1 MTCSK
6 SALSQPEV
14 PLISVE
20 HLTFSYPGAA
30 RPALQDLSLSVRRG
44 EFVLLLGGTGSGKT
58 TLLKLMKHII
68 APFGERRGEIRLGG
82 KEVSQ
87 LSKEQ
92 LAGEVGYLFQHTQDQ
107 LCMPTPLEEMA
118 FGLRQLGVEPAAISR
133 RCGELSCYFGMEPWL
148 DTPMDQLSGGQ
159 RQLTA
164 LASVL
169 AADPSLL
176 LLDEPTAQLDP
187 VHSRSFLQQLLRL
200 HRDHNMTVLAV
211 LHQPESIFFQA
222 DRVVVLEQGKLL
234 FSGTPQAVADD
245 LGIHKHPL
253 LFALPAGCRAV
264 QTLGYPPSRGKD
276 SLSEEDLSKLE
287 AKPLAAASFSSPL
300 LQLKQVTAGYPSL
313 SRPVLREVNL
323 TLSAGEIFVLLGANG
338 CGKTTLLKAVA
349 GLVPLFSGSIR
360 LAGEKSTLWRPTA
373 FAQVG
378 YLPQDPM
385 ELFDT
390 DRLDED
396 LIGYG
401 KTRGLTQAQ
410 VEQLLEQP
418 LFSPLQSVWTQNPLD
433 LSGGQRQLAALA
445 KLMLKKPKLLL
456 LDEPGKGL
464 DAAAS
469 ARLGEQL
476 TRLAERGIAILISCH
491 DPDFAARYGHSCG
504 FLFHGQLLPPEPPES
519 FFAGNRF
526 YLTSLQQYLP
536 ANRRI
541 ALLPEQLQKK
551 EGGSP

>member
-1 MTCSK
+1 MTSYN
-6 SALSQPEV
+6 SAAVLTKEPLLSV
-14 PLISVE
+14 GN
-20 HLTFSYPGAA
+20 LTFTYPGVS
-30 RPALQDLSLSVRRG
+30 RPALQEVGFQVEQG

-58 TLLKLMKHII
+58 TLLKLIKQLI
-68 APFGERRGEIRLGG
+68 APFGARTGEIRLAGE
-82 KEVSQ
+82 EVSRMA
-87 LSKEQ
+87 KKR

-133 RCGELSCYFGMEPWL
+133 RCGELSCYFGMESWL
-148 DTPMDQLSGGQ
+148 DTPMEQLSGGQ

-169 AADPSLL
+169 AADPALL

-187 VHSRSFLQQLLRL
+187 VHSRSFLEQLLRL
-200 HRDHNMTVLAV
+200 HRENNMTVLAA
-211 LHQPESIFFQA
+211 LHQPDSIFFQA
-222 DRVVVLEQGKLL
+222 DRVLVLEQGRLL
-234 FSGTPQAVADD
+234 FSGSPQDAADY
-245 LGIHKHPL
+245 LGKQGHPL
-253 LFALPAGCRAV
+253 FAALPAGCRV
-264 QTLGYPPSRGKD
+264 MQTLGYPPSRGKQPLPEKD
-276 SLSEEDLSKLE
+276 FARLS
-287 AKPLAAASFSSPL
+287 AAPLPVHPSGRPL
-300 LQLKQVTAGYPSL
+300 LKLKQVTAGYPGQ
-313 SRPVLREVNL
+313 SRPVLREVDL

-360 LAGEKSTLWRPTA
+360 LEGEKSSLWRPTA
-373 FAQVG
+373 FAQAG

-385 ELFDT
+385 ELFDA

-396 LIGYG
+396 LYSYG
-401 KTRGLTQAQ
+401 KSRGLGPDQ
-410 VEQLLEQP
+410 VEQWLEQP
-418 LFSPLQSVWTQNPLD
+418 LFSPLKQVWTQNPLD

-445 KLMLKKPKLLL
+445 KLMLKRPKLLL

-469 ARLGEQL
+469 ARLGERL
-476 TRLAERGIAILISCH
+476 TALAQEGMAILISCH
-491 DPDFAARYGHSCG
+491 DPDFAARYGHRCG
-504 FLFHGQLLPPEPPES
+504 FLFHGELLPPQPPEP

-536 ANRRI
+536 AGRRM
-541 ALLPEQLQKK
+541 ALLPEQLQSE
-551 EGGSP
+551 EGRP

>member
-14 PLISVE
+14 PLVSVE

-58 TLLKLMKHII
+58 TLLKLMKHVI

-118 FGLRQLGVEPAAISR
+118 FGLRQLGVEPAVISR

-245 LGIHKHPL
+245 LGIRKHPL
-253 LFALPAGCRAV
+253 LFSLPAGCRAV

-276 SLSEEDLSKLE
+276 PLLEEDLSKLE

-313 SRPVLREVNL
+313 SRPVLREVNM

-373 FAQVG
+373 FAEVG

-385 ELFDT
+385 ELFDA

-396 LIGYG
+396 LISYG
-401 KTRGLTQAQ
+401 KTRRLTQAQ

-551 EGGSP
+551 EGRSP